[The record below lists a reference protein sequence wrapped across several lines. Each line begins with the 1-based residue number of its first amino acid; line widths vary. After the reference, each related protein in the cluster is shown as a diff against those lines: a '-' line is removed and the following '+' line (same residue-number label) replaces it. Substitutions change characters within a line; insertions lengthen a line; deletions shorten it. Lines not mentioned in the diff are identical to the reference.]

1 MEGVNERLTK
11 RRRSRESAL
20 QVLYQWSLTH
30 QNGQEGLVHFREHF
44 LLKKENDPFFEEI
57 VRGVLKHCQ
66 EIDELIEQ
74 YSENWRLD
82 RIAPI
87 DHTILRIAL
96 FELLYCKEIPPKVAL
111 NEAVDLGKQYGSE
124 NSSRFINGILDR
136 IFSEVIQKPG
146 KTASMNP

>member
-1 MEGVNERLTK
+1 LEGVNERLTK

-20 QVLYQWSLTH
+20 QVLYQWSLTR
-30 QNGQEGLVHFREHF
+30 QNGQEGLAHFREHF
-44 LLKKENDPFFEEI
+44 LLKKENDPFLEEI
-57 VRGVLKHCQ
+57 VRGVLRHCQ

-87 DHTILRIAL
+87 DHTILRIAI
-96 FELLYCKEIPPKVAL
+96 FELLYCKEIPPKAAL
-111 NEAVDLGKQYGSE
+111 NEAVDLGKEYGSE
-124 NSSRFINGILDR
+124 NSGRFINGILDR
-136 IFSEVIQKPG
+136 ILNEVIQKPG